1 MGRETPVK
9 RGGEKGFSPT
19 LRVVGGKRYN
29 WGVGYNLMKILHF
42 ADLHLGV
49 ESYGRLDPNT
59 GLSSRL
65 GDFLNALDQLVD
77 YALENRVDLVLFC
90 GDAYRSREPT
100 QTQQREFAKRINRLA
115 TGGIPVFLLIGNHD
129 LPNAVGRATSTEI
142 FDTLAVK
149 NVYVS
154 NRPQLYIIPTAS
166 GEVQI
171 VSLPWLRR
179 SVLLT
184 REETKNLTFEQ
195 INQKL
200 QQILTDVIAAKAK
213 ELNPKLPGVLAAH
226 VWVAGSKVGSES
238 SMTIGQEHALM
249 LSNVAH
255 PAFDYI
261 ALGHI
266 HKHQVLQEKPPVVYA
281 GSLERLDFGEAEDEK
296 GFYLVEI
303 GGGEEAGERMVSF
316 EFHPVAG
323 RRFLT
328 IEVTIDPDDVEPTA
342 TVLKAIAEK
351 ADEVKDAV
359 VRLSISLPAE
369 VEGQLRDSDIR
380 NALGGAHYFTIAK
393 DIKREARV
401 RLGGMAA
408 EEISPLDALK
418 TYLESRKDVSPERA
432 KLLLEYGEKL
442 VQEQKAGS

>member
-1 MGRETPVK
+1 
-9 RGGEKGFSPT
+9 
-19 LRVVGGKRYN
+19 
-29 WGVGYNLMKILHF
+29 MKILHF

-49 ESYGRLDPNT
+49 ESYGRLDPAT
-59 GLSSRL
+59 GLSTRL
-65 GDFLNALDQLVD
+65 GDFLSALDQLVD
-77 YALENRVDLVLFC
+77 YSLESGVDLVLFC

-100 QTQQREFAKRINRLA
+100 QTQQREFARRINRLA
-115 TGGIPVFLLIGNHD
+115 TNGIPVFLLIGNHD

-154 NRPQLYIIPTAS
+154 NRPQIHTIPTKS
-166 GEVQI
+166 GKVQI

-179 SVLLT
+179 SALLI
-184 REETKNLTFEQ
+184 REETKNLPFDQ

-200 QQILTDVIAAKAK
+200 QQVLTGVIAAKAK
-213 ELNPKLPGVLAAH
+213 ELDPELPAVLAAH
-226 VWVAGSKVGSES
+226 VWVAGSKVGSERT
-238 SMTIGQEHALM
+238 MTIGQEHALM

-266 HKHQVLQEKPPVVYA
+266 HKHQVLSQSPPVVYA

-303 GGGEEAGERMVSF
+303 GEGEAAGKRAVSF
-316 EFHPVAG
+316 DFHPVVG

-328 IEVTIDPDDVEPTA
+328 VNATIEAGDVEPTA
-342 TVLKAIAEK
+342 TVLRAIAER

-359 VRLSISLPAE
+359 VRLNISLPSG
-369 VEGQLRDSDIR
+369 VEGELRGSDIR
-380 NALGGAHYFTIAK
+380 NALGEAHYFTIAK

-408 EEISPLDALK
+408 EEIIPLDALK
-418 TYLESRKDVSPERA
+418 TYLQSREGLSPERA
-432 KLLLEYGEKL
+432 RLLLEYGQRL
-442 VQEQKAGS
+442 IQEQQAGS